1 MSNYFKILSLLTVL
15 FTVFSC
21 ASSKKIKYLQNNEVL
36 NEKAATFETK
46 LESDDLLMIYVSGAD
61 PEAVMPFNLEV
72 LMVPTASSVAGQRQ
86 QQLYLVD
93 SKGEID
99 FPVLGKIKLGGLTRA
114 GAVSELTSK
123 LSVYVQNPVVN
134 LRIMNFKVSVFGEVS
149 KPGSF
154 GVTSERITFLEALSK
169 AGDLTI
175 YGKRNNILL
184 IREVDGKR
192 ITKRI
197 DLTSADFVN
206 SEFYYLKQNDII
218 YVEPNN
224 TRVNSSSVGP
234 NTSAILSTLS
244 ILMSV
249 ISTYIIVSNR

>member
-1 MSNYFKILSLLTVL
+1 MNNYFKFFTLLTVSL
-15 FTVFSC
+15 AVFSC
-21 ASSKKIKYLQNNEVL
+21 ASSKKIKYLQNSDVL
-36 NEKAATFETK
+36 NEIDASFETR
-46 LESDDLLMIYVSGAD
+46 LASDDLLMIYVSGTD

-72 LMVPTASSVAGQRQ
+72 LMVPGASNAAGQRQ
-86 QQLYLVD
+86 QQLYLLD

-99 FPVLGKIKLGGLTRA
+99 FPVLGKIKLGGLTRTE
-114 GAVSELTSK
+114 AVKELTSK
-123 LSVYVQNPVVN
+123 LSVYVQDPVVN

-197 DLTSADFVN
+197 DLTSADFVK

-224 TRVNSSSVGP
+224 TRVNSSAVGP

-249 ISTYIIVSNR
+249 ISTYIIVSSR